1 MIQFWQQGDIDI
13 KAYAGQE
20 HEEIY
25 VDTAP
30 VGMEG
35 DGYMQKFCSSE
46 GKKYTLQK
54 ELVARICLF
63 HFRGCCDTAAIQARS
78 LFRPKKGR
86 RFGRR
91 HRG

>member
-1 MIQFWQQGDIDI
+1 MWSWFWQQGDIDI

-30 VGMEG
+30 MGMEG

-46 GKKYTLQK
+46 GKKYTPQK
-54 ELVARICLF
+54 RIGGKNFAYFTSQVL
-63 HFRGCCDTAAIQARS
+63 
-78 LFRPKKGR
+78 
-86 RFGRR
+86 
-91 HRG
+91 